1 MPYIKDTL
9 SILAECATADVG
21 TSKRSIVEES
31 AIRSDYNSI
40 EEAAEPVV
48 ITAEMVTVVKVG
60 NDYMTEMNCLVPYMK
75 TFGVTS
81 VEEALNNVA
90 VANGLPERSVGLLVE
105 SKAAVD
111 RMIEEACK
119 KSKAAGNSKAKDACL
134 KKVSK
139 ATDLVNKLKSKGIPV
154 KAKKEVCS
162 KEENCPE
169 CGKTEGCAKESGCKK

>member
-31 AIRSDYNSI
+31 AIRSDYNAI

-105 SKAAVD
+105 SKAA
-111 RMIEEACK
+111 
-119 KSKAAGNSKAKDACL
+119 GNSKAKDACL

-162 KEENCPE
+162 KEENCPG
-169 CGKTEGCAKESGCKK
+169 CGKTEGCEKESGCKK